1 MKGGE
6 PGMMGWRESVSM
18 SYPPHLV
25 VLPTSEAAFDD
36 PDGRLTEIREVP
48 FLYVVFGSYGN
59 SREGLLTTARQRHP
73 SG

>member
-1 MKGGE
+1 
-6 PGMMGWRESVSM
+6 MGWRESVSM

-25 VLPTSEAAFDD
+25 VLSTSEAAFHD

-48 FLYVVFGSYGN
+48 SLYGVFGSYGN
-59 SREGLLTTARQRHP
+59 SRKGFLTTVRQRHP